1 MGATVAVCAGAP
13 RGEARACLER
23 GKFECMLRSLELEA
37 PVLLLEE
44 GENRGPSGL
53 RRSLGRASAVHSAPR
68 RARAPNKDTALT
80 SPHPVFIRW
89 PATPTPSS
97 SACAQ
102 AFGSRPLSVPRSPR
116 CESMLASSLLT
127 SQESVS
133 SFARPPVPA
142 KVDIFADD
150 DSSAEAAPKEST
162 HSKKR
167 REREAKKDA
176 DATDGKSR
184 RITPEVTPCCAA

>member
-1 MGATVAVCAGAP
+1 MHAPIARARSAGTLAVGRLGQRAKWAAPEP
-13 RGEARACLER
+13 RGR
-23 GKFECMLRSLELEA
+23 
-37 PVLLLEE
+37 
-44 GENRGPSGL
+44 L
-53 RRSLGRASAVHSAPR
+53 RRPLAPR
-68 RARAPNKDTALT
+68 RAGAPNKDTRRP

-89 PATPTPSS
+89 LATPMPSS

-116 CESMLASSLLT
+116 FESPLTSSVLT

-150 DSSAEAAPKEST
+150 DSSAEVAPKESA
-162 HSKKR
+162 HGKKR